1 MTAPGQGSRRSR
13 LFLKAA
19 VGLERSAVSG
29 HSAAHLTFL
38 SDRPLRG
45 AKQPV
50 GAGWRRSAAGQSNA
64 NFHQIEVGRSVALL
78 LEARGRLR
86 KRKIEHAKSFRRA
99 MTQTARAKAGCR
111 RCRGKPGI
119 TRNSCSAPESVG
131 ILPSRRNR
139 IRNSRRSWG
148 AAGSCSCGTRSR
160 TGKRQS
166 TWFPAGRIHSVGVEQ
181 AAVSPAAI

>member
-1 MTAPGQGSRRSR
+1 MR
-13 LFLKAA
+13 
-19 VGLERSAVSG
+19 RSAVVQHYG
-29 HSAAHLTFL
+29 ATNDGFLIRRTRTFT
-38 SDRPLRG
+38 RLR
-45 AKQPV
+45 
-50 GAGWRRSAAGQSNA
+50 S
-64 NFHQIEVGRSVALL
+64 EGRSVALL

-86 KRKIEHAKSFRRA
+86 KRKIEHAKPFRRA

>member
-1 MTAPGQGSRRSR
+1 VTFGGVASGAGSRPEGPLGCRTR
-13 LFLKAA
+13 NDCD
-19 VGLERSAVSG
+19 ETVSG
-29 HSAAHLTFL
+29 RST
-38 SDRPLRG
+38 LRG
-45 AKQPV
+45 HE
-50 GAGWRRSAAGQSNA
+50 RRLSHPSNA

-86 KRKIEHAKSFRRA
+86 KRKIEHAKPFRRA